1 MVKIK
6 YYIMK
11 LQLEKL
17 KVKKSLTSDEVMEME
32 ARKEIANGIYQQ
44 GTGGLADAAL
54 AVKMWNGDDNTDYT
68 EEEAD
73 AILQFT
79 AKHYVPAVIIAVQDV
94 INAAKDGKKK

>member
-44 GTGGLADAAL
+44 GTGGLADVAL
-54 AVKMWNGDDNTDYT
+54 STKMWNGGDETDYS

-73 AILQFT
+73 AILEFVS
-79 AKHYVPAVIIAVQDV
+79 KHYVPAVIIAVQDV
-94 INAAKDGKKK
+94 INAAKDGEKK